1 MGEPTYEDLAKQLS
15 AGLDLC
21 IRARNL
27 DAQERTNVMV
37 EAFPE
42 IDMERCAPRLNANF
56 PDQPYTTK
64 SHTIAAWVQQQ
75 YDVDLAAWER
85 ETKAMLVR
93 LNAYGFSRGN
103 ADPV

>member
-1 MGEPTYEDLAKQLS
+1 MA
-15 AGLDLC
+15 
-21 IRARNL
+21 
-27 DAQERTNVMV
+27 

-42 IDMERCAPRLNANF
+42 IDMKRCAPRLNANF

-85 ETKAMLVR
+85 DTKAMLLR
-93 LNAYGFSRGN
+93 MSAYSFSQDGSRPEI
-103 ADPV
+103 APD

>member
-1 MGEPTYEDLAKQLS
+1 MSVPSYEDLAKQLS

-27 DAQERTNVMV
+27 DAQERTNVMT

-85 ETKAMLVR
+85 DTKAML
-93 LNAYGFSRGN
+93 LKLTAYSFSQDGSR
-103 ADPV
+103 P